1 MKNSKTFKL
10 ANIRKEIKE
19 QKGTVSQCIK
29 FVCSITDDCKEL
41 RKLAPAKR
49 DFLPLAGRI
58 YTEMGVGET
67 VTTKRCSYIR
77 QCSVDLVLRWLV
89 RNQDNLAQ
97 IIAEEAKAKEAK
109 AEK

>member
-1 MKNSKTFKL
+1 MKIKL

-41 RKLAPAKR
+41 RKLAPAKK
-49 DFLPLAGRI
+49 DFLSLAGRI
-58 YTEMGVGET
+58 YNDMGVGET
-67 VTTKRCSYIR
+67 VTTKRCSYVR

-89 RNQDNLAQ
+89 RNQENLAQ
-97 IIAEEAKAKEAK
+97 IIAEESI